1 MILRGAEKIPYV
13 SEEEYL
19 EIESQRLQIKT
30 IVPCESGYS
39 YITKAISYE
48 DADKLFNSI
57 EWSDNIFLK
66 CYVIAMRKYRAR
78 IFQPPLS
85 TMRLKIKRKLILIS
99 R

>member
-1 MILRGAEKIPYV
+1 MNLLNIDLGSSDNRFPIKRPIHLMILRGAEKIPYV

-66 CYVIAMRKYRAR
+66 
-78 IFQPPLS
+78 
-85 TMRLKIKRKLILIS
+85 
-99 R
+99 